1 MRRAAHFLNAAARLG
16 LEYEEKTGGVDMCSS
31 MERKEKRDKVTGAIA
46 GMRLMGASEGEII
59 AKITESFQVSEDY
72 VLALMDSQV
81 A

>member
-1 MRRAAHFLNAAARLG
+1 
-16 LEYEEKTGGVDMCSS
+16 MCSS

-46 GMRLMGASEGEII
+46 GMRRVGVPD
-59 AKITESFQVSEDY
+59 ESIVAAIMDMYQVSEDY